1 MFALQIRASSLRRH
15 RFRAVLEQLDQKILE
30 LLRDVETRWSSTF
43 LMLDRALALREVC
56 HFTLMF
62 LLCYLLCKF
71 QAVELFLESKDFTDL
86 HKWSLQDCD
95 WKALEVFKSILEV
108 RLCILIS

>member
-62 LLCYLLCKF
+62 LLCYLLCKY
-71 QAVELFLESKDFTDL
+71 SG
-86 HKWSLQDCD
+86 D
-95 WKALEVFKSILEV
+95 WTTAEARSGEWDDMGYLPHCVWIEEEVLY
-108 RLCILIS
+108 L